1 MKTQELYTSVT
12 QRIITELEQG
22 VAPWVKPWSGQ
33 SKGINLIPAN
43 LLTGRPY
50 SGINTL
56 ILWCEATEKGYP
68 TQGWCTFQQ
77 ANEMKARVRKG
88 EKATPVVFVK
98 RVEKEDE
105 QTGEKKASTI
115 LKSYYVF
122 NQAQLENVP
131 PQYERLPGRDFLDP
145 EKCRDEALQYQKNCG
160 VPVFHGGNK
169 AAYYPQRDQIVMPPF
184 GSFEDEDAY
193 WGVFFHEVT
202 HASGHKDRLNRNL
215 SGRFGS
221 QAYAAE
227 ELVAE
232 LGSAFTCAR
241 IGIPPSFRSSA
252 YVENWLKV
260 LKGDNQAIFR
270 AASYASQA
278 TDYMWEQAVYAEQEE
293 TPEVERTSTAPAL
306 QSVGLDDEIAF

>member
-1 MKTQELYTSVT
+1 MKTAELYASVT
-12 QRIITELEQG
+12 QRIINELEKG
-22 VAPWVKPWSGQ
+22 TIPWVQPWSGQ
-33 SKGINLIPAN
+33 SGATLLIPAN
-43 LLTGRPY
+43 LVTNRAY

-56 ILWCEATEKGYP
+56 ILWCEAQEKGYP
-68 TQGWCTFQQ
+68 THAWCTFQQ
-77 ANEMKARVRKG
+77 ANEMKAKVRKG

-105 QTGEKKASTI
+105 ATGEKKASTI

-145 EKCRDEALQYQKNCG
+145 EKCRDEALEYQKNCG
-160 VPVFHGGNK
+160 VPVVHGGNR

-202 HASGHKDRLNRNL
+202 HASGHKERLNRNL
-215 SGRFGS
+215 TGRFGTE
-221 QAYAAE
+221 AYAAE

-252 YVENWLKV
+252 YIENWLKV

-278 TDYMWEQAVYAEQEE
+278 TDFMWEQAFYAEQDD
-293 TPEVERTSTAPAL
+293 TPEVEKAPTPML
-306 QSVGLDDEIAF
+306 QPADMNDAIPF

>member
-1 MKTQELYTSVT
+1 MKTAELYASVT
-12 QRIITELEQG
+12 QRIINELEKG
-22 VAPWVKPWSGQ
+22 TVPWVRPWSGQ
-33 SKGINLIPAN
+33 SDATLLIPAN
-43 LLTGRPY
+43 LVTARPY

-56 ILWCEATEKGYP
+56 ILWCEVQNKGYP
-68 TQGWCTFQQ
+68 THGWCTFQQ

-105 QTGEKKASTI
+105 QTGEKKQSTI

-131 PQYERLPGRDFLDP
+131 PQYERLPGPSDI
-145 EKCRDEALQYQKNCG
+145 EQSRDEALQYQKDCG
-160 VPVFHGGNK
+160 VTVVHGGNK
-169 AAYYPQRDQIVMPPF
+169 AAYYPQRDQIVLPAF

-193 WGVFFHEVT
+193 WGTFFHEVI
-202 HASGHKDRLNRNL
+202 HASGHKERLNRNL

-221 QAYAAE
+221 EAYAAE

-232 LGSAFTCAR
+232 LGSAFTSAR

-252 YVENWLKV
+252 YIENWLKV

-270 AASYASQA
+270 AASHASQA
-278 TDYMWEQAVYAEQEE
+278 TDFMWEQAFYAEQEE
-293 TPEVERTSTAPAL
+293 TPEVEKSHHGAPQPSIAM
-306 QSVGLDDEIAF
+306 DDAIPF